1 MALLNLSDA
10 QNWVTARCKALPS
23 CEIAVADALGC
34 ILNEDVYAT
43 EQVPPFANT
52 AMDGFAVRAA
62 DVAKVPCDLDVV
74 GTLAAG
80 AAPGAHHVVLPGQA
94 IRIMTGAVVPE
105 GADAIVP
112 VENIDPLHTNDA
124 RVRVLESATVGAAVR
139 PAGEDIAAGQLVFA
153 RGTQL
158 NAGHLGVLA
167 SIGRSH
173 LHAYRRVRVGV
184 LSTGDELV
192 APPASLGPG
201 QIRDSNR
208 QTLMAL
214 AHQANCEVI
223 DLGLAIDTE
232 ADIEAK
238 VLAGLET
245 CDALVTSGGVSMG
258 DFDYVKVVLD
268 RLSKSRSQPELVAE
282 GTAKDPVKDPV
293 DGYEA
298 ILQPMQWMQIAIK
311 PAKPLAFG
319 LIGGKPVFG
328 LPGNPVSSMVSFE
341 LFARAGLRSM
351 MGHAPEN
358 LHRSS
363 VNAIVDEE
371 LRRSTDGKTHFAR
384 VTAAFGSD
392 GRVHVRSSGGQA
404 SNLLRSMALAD
415 ALAILP
421 DGPTIPAGAEIQVLL
436 LDRPS

>member
-1 MALLNLSDA
+1 MALLDLSDA
-10 QNWVTARCKALPS
+10 QSWVTQRCRALPS
-23 CEIAVADALGC
+23 VEIAVADALGC

-62 DVAKVPCDLDVV
+62 DVVKVPCDLVV
-74 GTLAAG
+74 IGTLAAG
-80 AAPGAHHVVLPGQA
+80 AAPGAQHVVLSGQA

-112 VENIDPLHTNDA
+112 VENIDPLYTDDS
-124 RVRVLESATVGAAVR
+124 RVRILESATVGAAVR
-139 PAGEDIAAGQLVFA
+139 PAGEDITAGQLVFA

-192 APPASLGPG
+192 TPPAPLGPG

-214 AHQANCEVI
+214 ARQANCDVI
-223 DLGLAIDTE
+223 DLGLAVDTE

-268 RLSKSRSQPELVAE
+268 RLSKIGPAPDAVTE
-282 GTAKDPVKDPV
+282 
-293 DGYEA
+293 
-298 ILQPMQWMQIAIK
+298 PMQWMQIAIK

-319 LIGGKPVFG
+319 LVLGKPVFG

-351 MGHAPEN
+351 MGHTAEN
-358 LHRSS
+358 LHRPS
-363 VNAIVDEE
+363 VAAIVDEE
-371 LRRSTDGKTHFAR
+371 LRRGPDGKIHFAR
-384 VTAAFGSD
+384 VTAAFASD
-392 GRVHVRSSGGQA
+392 GRIHVRSSGGQA

-421 DGPTIPAGAEIQVLL
+421 DGPTIAAGSEIQVLL

>member
-1 MALLNLSDA
+1 MAFLPLIDA
-10 QNWVTARCKALPS
+10 QNWVTERCRSIPS
-23 CEIAVADALGC
+23 VDVAVAEALGC
-34 ILNEDVYAT
+34 ILDEDVYAT

-62 DVAKVPCDLDVV
+62 DVVQVPCDLVV
-74 GTLAAG
+74 IGTLAAG
-80 AAPGAHHVVLPGQA
+80 AAPGTEHVVGPGQA

-112 VENIDPLHTNDA
+112 VENIDPMYTDEVT
-124 RVRVLESATVGAAVR
+124 VRVLESSPVGMAVR
-139 PAGEDIAAGQLVFA
+139 PAGEDIAAGQLVFS

-158 NAGHLGVLA
+158 NAGHLGVFA

-173 LHAYRRVRVGV
+173 MRAYRRVRVGV
-184 LSTGDELV
+184 LSTGDELI
-192 APPASLGPG
+192 APPAPLGPG

-208 QTLMAL
+208 HTLMAL
-214 AHQANCEVI
+214 ARQANCEVI

-258 DFDYVKVVLD
+258 DFDYVKVVLN
-268 RLSKSRSQPELVAE
+268 RLSSQRAS
-282 GTAKDPVKDPV
+282 
-293 DGYEA
+293 DGVTE
-298 ILQPMQWMQIAIK
+298 PMKWMQIAIK

-319 LIGGKPVFG
+319 LISGKPVFG

-351 MGHAPEN
+351 MGHAPEH
-358 LHRSS
+358 LHRTS
-363 VNAIVDEE
+363 VRAVVDED
-371 LRRSTDGKTHFAR
+371 LPRGPDGKTHFAR

-392 GRVHVRSSGGQA
+392 GRIHIRSSGGQA
-404 SNLLRSMALAD
+404 SNLLRTMALAD

-421 DGPTIPAGAEIQVLL
+421 DGPTIPAGAEVQVLL

>member
-1 MALLNLSDA
+1 MALLNLIDA
-10 QNWVTARCKALPS
+10 QTWVTERCRALPS
-23 CEIAVADALGC
+23 VDIAVAEALGC
-34 ILNEDVYAT
+34 ILDEDVYAT

-52 AMDGFAVRAA
+52 AMDGFAVRSS
-62 DVAKVPCDLDVV
+62 DVTQVPCDLVV
-74 GTLAAG
+74 IGTLAAG
-80 AAPGAHHVVLPGQA
+80 AAPGAQHVVRSGQA
-94 IRIMTGAVVPE
+94 IRIMTGAVMPE

-112 VENIDPLHTNDA
+112 VENIDPMHTDEST
-124 RVRVLESATVGAAVR
+124 VRVLESSPLGMAVR
-139 PAGEDIAAGQLVFA
+139 PAGEDISAGQLVFP

-173 LHAYRRVRVGV
+173 TRAYRRVRVGV
-184 LSTGDELV
+184 LSTGDELIS
-192 APPASLGPG
+192 PPAPLGPG

-208 QTLMAL
+208 HTLMAL
-214 AHQANCEVI
+214 ARQANCEVI

-238 VLAGLET
+238 VLTGLES

-258 DFDYVKVVLD
+258 DFDYVKVVLN
-268 RLSKSRSQPELVAE
+268 RLSAQQASDGVAE
-282 GTAKDPVKDPV
+282 
-293 DGYEA
+293 
-298 ILQPMQWMQIAIK
+298 PMQWMQIAIK

-319 LIGGKPVFG
+319 LIAGKPVFG

-351 MGHAPEN
+351 MGHTPEN
-358 LHRSS
+358 LHRPSIK
-363 VNAIVDEE
+363 AIVDED
-371 LRRSTDGKTHFAR
+371 LRRGPDGKTHFAR
-384 VTAAFGSD
+384 VTAAFGPD
-392 GRVHVRSSGGQA
+392 GRIHVRSSGGQA

-421 DGPTIPAGAEIQVLL
+421 DGPTIPAGAEIQALL

>member
-1 MALLNLSDA
+1 MALVNLSDA
-10 QNWVTARCKALPS
+10 QSWVTQRCGPLTS
-23 CEIAVADALGC
+23 VDIAIPEALGC
-34 ILNEDVYAT
+34 ILDEDVYST
-43 EQVPPFANT
+43 EAVPPFANT

-62 DVAKVPCDLDVV
+62 DVAKVPCDLVV
-74 GTLAAG
+74 IGTLAAG
-80 AAPGAHHVVLPGQA
+80 AAPGAEHVIGPGQA

-112 VENIDPLHTNDA
+112 VENVDPMHTDDSS
-124 RVRVLESATVGAAVR
+124 VRVLESSSPGMAVR
-139 PAGEDIAAGQLVFA
+139 PAGEDIVEGQLVFK

-173 LHAYRRVRVGV
+173 LRAYRRVRVGV

-192 APPASLGPG
+192 SPPAPLGPG

-214 AHQANCEVI
+214 ARQANCEVI
-223 DLGLAIDTE
+223 DLGLARDTE
-232 ADIEAK
+232 SEIEAK
-238 VLAGLET
+238 VLEGLKM

-268 RLSKSRSQPELVAE
+268 RLSRQQVSDGVAE
-282 GTAKDPVKDPV
+282 
-293 DGYEA
+293 
-298 ILQPMQWMQIAIK
+298 PMRWMQIAIK

-319 LIGGKPVFG
+319 LIAGKPVFG

-341 LFARAGLRSM
+341 LFARPGLRSM
-351 MGHAPEN
+351 MGHSAEN
-358 LHRSS
+358 LHRASIP
-363 VNAIVDEE
+363 AIVDEE
-371 LRRSTDGKTHFAR
+371 LCRSPDGKTHFAR
-384 VTAAFGSD
+384 VKAAFAPD
-392 GRVHVRSSGGQA
+392 GRIHVRSSGGQA

-421 DGPTIPAGAEIQVLL
+421 DGPTIPIGTEINVLL

>member
-1 MALLNLSDA
+1 VALLNLSDA
-10 QNWVTARCKALPS
+10 QTWVTARCKALPS
-23 CEIAVADALGC
+23 VDLALGDALGC
-34 ILNEDVYAT
+34 ILDEDIYAS

-52 AMDGFAVRAA
+52 AMDGFAVRAS
-62 DVAKVPCDLDVV
+62 DVAVVPCDLVV
-74 GTLAAG
+74 IGTLAAG
-80 AAPGAHHVVLPGQA
+80 AAPGSEHVVGPGQA

-112 VENIDPLHTNDA
+112 VENIDPMHTDDV
-124 RVRVLESATVGAAVR
+124 RVRVLESSPLGMAVR
-139 PAGEDIAAGQLVFA
+139 PPGEDIAAGQLVFA

-173 LHAYRRVRVGV
+173 MRAYRRVRVGV
-184 LSTGDELV
+184 LSTGDELIS
-192 APPASLGPG
+192 PPAPLGPG

-208 QTLMAL
+208 HTLMAL
-214 AHQANCEVI
+214 ARQANCEVV
-223 DLGLAIDTE
+223 DLGLAVDTE

-238 VLAGLET
+238 VLTGLET

-268 RLSKSRSQPELVAE
+268 RLSAE
-282 GTAKDPVKDPV
+282 RAS
-293 DGYEA
+293 DGISE
-298 ILQPMQWMQIAIK
+298 PMRWMQIAIK

-319 LIGGKPVFG
+319 LISGKPVFG

-351 MGHAPEN
+351 MGHADEN
-358 LHRSS
+358 FHRTS
-363 VNAIVDEE
+363 VKAIVDED
-371 LRRSTDGKTHFAR
+371 LRRGPDGKTHFAR
-384 VTAAFGSD
+384 VTASFGQD
-392 GRVHVRSSGGQA
+392 GRIHVRSSGGQA

-415 ALAILP
+415 ALAVLP
-421 DGPTIPAGAEIQVLL
+421 DGPTIPAGAEVQVLL

>member
-10 QNWVTARCKALPS
+10 QTWVTQRCKALPS
-23 CEIAVADALGC
+23 IDICVAEALGC
-34 ILNEDVYAT
+34 ILDEDVYAA

-62 DVAKVPCDLDVV
+62 DVAQVPCDLTVI

-80 AAPGAHHVVLPGQA
+80 AAPGEQHVVGRGQA
-94 IRIMTGAVVPE
+94 VRIMTGAVMPE
-105 GADAIVP
+105 GADSIVP
-112 VENIDPLHTNDA
+112 VENVDPMRTNEST
-124 RVRVLESATVGAAVR
+124 VRVLESSPFGMAVR

-173 LHAYRRVRVGV
+173 TRAYRRVRVGV
-184 LSTGDELV
+184 LSTGDELIS
-192 APPASLGPG
+192 PPAPLGPG

-208 QTLMAL
+208 HTLMAL
-214 AHQANCEVI
+214 ARQANCEVI
-223 DLGLAIDTE
+223 DLGLAVDTE

-238 VLAGLET
+238 VLAGLES

-258 DFDYVKVVLD
+258 DFDYVKVVLN
-268 RLSKSRSQPELVAE
+268 RLSSQRAS
-282 GTAKDPVKDPV
+282 
-293 DGYEA
+293 DGVTE
-298 ILQPMQWMQIAIK
+298 PMQWMQIAIK

-319 LIGGKPVFG
+319 LIAGKPVFG

-351 MGHAPEN
+351 MGHTPAN
-358 LHRSS
+358 LHRPS
-363 VNAIVDEE
+363 VNAIVDED
-371 LRRSTDGKTHFAR
+371 LRRGPDGKTHFAR
-384 VTAAFGSD
+384 VTAAFGPD
-392 GRVHVRSSGGQA
+392 GRIHVRSSGGQA

-421 DGPTIPAGAEIQVLL
+421 DGPTIPAGAEIQALL
-436 LDRPS
+436 LDRP

>member
-1 MALLNLSDA
+1 VALLNLSDA
-10 QNWVTARCKALPS
+10 QSWVTARCRALPS
-23 CEIAVADALGC
+23 VEVALDDALGC
-34 ILNEDVYAT
+34 ILDEDVYAS

-52 AMDGFAVRAA
+52 AMDGFAVRAL
-62 DVAKVPCDLDVV
+62 DVAVVPCDLAVI

-80 AAPGAHHVVLPGQA
+80 AAPGTEHVVGPGQA
-94 IRIMTGAVVPE
+94 VRIMTGAVVPE
-105 GADAIVP
+105 GADTIVP
-112 VENIDPLHTNDA
+112 VENIDPMHTDDV
-124 RVRVLESATVGAAVR
+124 RVRVLESSPLGMAVR
-139 PAGEDIAAGQLVFA
+139 PPGEDIAAGQLVFE

-173 LHAYRRVRVGV
+173 TRAYRRVRVGV
-184 LSTGDELV
+184 LSTGDELIS
-192 APPASLGPG
+192 PPAPLGPG

-208 QTLMAL
+208 HTLMAL
-214 AHQANCEVI
+214 ARQANCEVI
-223 DLGLAIDTE
+223 DLGLAVDTE

-268 RLSKSRSQPELVAE
+268 RLSAE
-282 GTAKDPVKDPV
+282 RAS
-293 DGYEA
+293 DGVSE
-298 ILQPMQWMQIAIK
+298 PMRWMQIAIK

-319 LIGGKPVFG
+319 LISGKPVFG

-351 MGHAPEN
+351 MGQAAENFHRAP
-358 LHRSS
+358 
-363 VNAIVDEE
+363 VTAIVDED
-371 LRRSTDGKTHFAR
+371 LRRGPDGKTHFAR
-384 VTAAFGSD
+384 VTASFGSE
-392 GRVHVRSSGGQA
+392 GRIHVRSSGGQA

-421 DGPTIPAGAEIQVLL
+421 DGPTIPAGAEVQVLL